1 MAKSVALTLTVL
13 VGVAAA
19 LQAPINSTLGR
30 ATGTFHAAFISFL
43 VGTVALLGVMVAVSG
58 FSPLKGVTDVSWVYL
73 TGGLLGA
80 AYVATVLVTVRYL
93 GAGGVAAATITGLL
107 VSSVIIDKLGILNLE
122 KIPITWVKVLGVVL
136 LIVGTL
142 LVVRD

>member
-1 MAKSVALTLTVL
+1 MAKSSALILTVL

-43 VGTVALLGVMVAVSG
+43 VGTVALLGIMVVAGG
-58 FSPLKGVTDVSWVYL
+58 FSQLKGVTDVSWVYL

-80 AYVATVLVTVRYL
+80 AYVVTVLVTVRYL

-107 VSSVIIDKLGILNLE
+107 LSSVIIDRLGVLNLE
-122 KIPITWVKVLGVVL
+122 KLPITWAKVLGVTL

-142 LVVRD
+142 LIVRD

>member
-1 MAKSVALTLTVL
+1 MAKSSALILTVL

-43 VGTVALLGVMVAVSG
+43 VGTVALFGIMVVAGG
-58 FSPLKGVTDVSWVYL
+58 FSQLKGVTDVSWVYL

-80 AYVATVLVTVRYL
+80 AYVVTVLVTGRYL
-93 GAGGVAAATITGLL
+93 
-107 VSSVIIDKLGILNLE
+107 
-122 KIPITWVKVLGVVL
+122 
-136 LIVGTL
+136 
-142 LVVRD
+142 